1 MLFVFIVIP
10 SRSRVRV
17 IFNLL
22 FGVVKNMLGAKRL
35 NEIEEI
41 RKNNVRLKSRIPA
54 RIFAEIPREL
64 RIAPE
69 ALNKRIEGAP

>member
-1 MLFVFIVIP
+1 
-10 SRSRVRV
+10 
-17 IFNLL
+17 
-22 FGVVKNMLGAKRL
+22 MLGANQL

-41 RKNNVRLKSRIPA
+41 RKNDVRLKSRIPA

-69 ALNKRIEGAP
+69 ALNKRIEGAPWKGSPDIVYLVMCASK